1 MNLSEKPTGF
11 VSMPQG
17 SVAYW
22 RTGTPGRTPLV
33 CLHGGPGLPHS
44 YLAPLARLGAHREV
58 IFYDQAGCGESG
70 RRPPKPSWT
79 IPYFVEE
86 LRAVVA
92 ALDLEDFHLFGNSWG
107 GWLALEYALGDPLAP
122 PASLLLNSSPPSVA
136 SWIGGVRALRAR
148 LPEDVVRTL
157 DEHERAGTVRSREY
171 RDALAVFNR
180 RHMCRARPW
189 PAPLKAA
196 LGGFG
201 DEVYAALWGTSEFG
215 PVTGALADWDVTPR
229 LPRIRVP
236 TLVTCGRHDEAA
248 PEHMAVLADGIAGA
262 GFRVFD
268 DSSHMAFLEEPD
280 AFIAEI
286 SAFLTDVEARRR

>member
-11 VSMPQG
+11 VTMPQG
-17 SVAYW
+17 TVAYW
-22 RTGTPGRTPLV
+22 RVGTPGRAPVV

-44 YLAPLARLGAHREV
+44 YLEPLARLGADREV

-70 RRPPKPSWT
+70 RRSPEPSWS

-86 LRAVVA
+86 LRGVVA
-92 ALDLEDFHLFGNSWG
+92 ALGLEEFHLFGNSWG
-107 GWLALEYALGDPLAP
+107 GWLALEYALAAP
-122 PASLLLNSSPPSVA
+122 PAAPVSLLLNSSPPSVA
-136 SWIGGVRALRAR
+136 SWISGVRELRAR
-148 LPEDVVRTL
+148 LPQDVVRAM
-157 DEHERAGTVRSREY
+157 DEHERAGTVHSREY

-180 RHMCRARPW
+180 RHMCRVRPW

-229 LPRIRVP
+229 LPEIRVP

-262 GFRVFD
+262 RFRVFD

-280 AFIAEI
+280 AFIAEL
-286 SAFLTDVEARRR
+286 SAFLADVEARRR